1 VITTVSNSDAL
12 WAAVKAAHPGD
23 TILLAPGTYSA
34 LSLSNFKFNKGVVTI
49 QSADPSHMAV
59 INGLTLTNSTGFAFN
74 HLDFAT
80 TSGTAANVQGSTNIS
95 FDASKFHG
103 SVVGTGNGMIIRDSS
118 GVSVTHSDMGTLGTG
133 INELNSSNVT
143 ITANVFHDISSGAI
157 RGTTTTY
164 ETISGNQFVDAKSTV
179 ADHSDVIYLWQDNT
193 ANHVTITNNT
203 YGATTT
209 TTPPPTTTTPPPTTT
224 TPPPTTTT
232 PPPTTTTDAHT
243 VTVTTADGLLAALKT
258 AHAGDTIQLAAG
270 TYNAVALSGF
280 NFTSNV
286 IIQSADNAHQA
297 VINGLTVT
305 NASGLAF
312 NHLDFATN
320 SGTAIN
326 VQSATN
332 ISFDSVT
339 DHGAV
344 VGTGN
349 GMIIRDSSGVSFTN
363 SNMGTLGTGINE
375 LNSSNITVTG
385 NVFHDISSN
394 AIRGTGATNE
404 TISGN
409 QFLEANPTVL
419 DHSDAI
425 YLWQDNT
432 ANHVT
437 ITNNTY
443 GTTSPTTDAPS
454 STTSAPASTTPPP
467 TTVTTPPPTTVQA
480 PTSGQTVTVT
490 TTDGLMAALKTAH
503 AGDTINLAAGNYSAV
518 SVYGMHFDGTVTIQS
533 ADAAHQAVINGVSFS
548 NTSGLALSNVNL
560 TVAGSGNI
568 GVAVMNSSNISL
580 SGLTVYGT
588 SGTDAGVGAS
598 IRFSTG
604 VTLTGSDFS
613 KLGAAIG
620 MQASDDVS
628 VSHNNLHDIQTDGIL
643 SGGSSHVVIE
653 ANTFTDFHPAIGDH
667 PDAIQLFG
675 DGTTEGSDVT
685 VRDNV
690 ITRGSGDPIQG
701 IFVESTKNLLVTGNS
716 MIGTAYNGISISSSQ
731 TVLVENNFVQG
742 YADMGSR
749 ILTRGGSSDVTVVH
763 NTAQQVGVYL
773 DGGIALPN
781 YLDGGNTTITAASSP
796 SDTSALTAW
805 LNLRADQ
812 TLVGSSTGD
821 LLTGGDGDDTLD
833 GSAGADTMAG
843 GYGDDVYVAD
853 NAGDVVTENL
863 NAGVDTVKTSLASYT
878 LGANVEN
885 LVLTG
890 TGAQSGFGNGLN
902 NTLTSNGVGATLNGG
917 AGNDVLVSNG
927 GIDTLTGGAGSDTFY
942 FKKMPAGTVQITDFT
957 HGQDVLDL
965 HTILGGYQG
974 TNPVTDQWLKFQS
987 DASGTTVYVDADGP
1001 TGAAGFVA
1009 VAKLVGVTS
1018 ISASDWVFH

>member
-1 VITTVSNSDAL
+1 MITTVSNSDAL
-12 WAAVKAAHPGD
+12 WAAIKAAHAGD
-23 TILLAPGTYSA
+23 TILLAPGSYSA

-143 ITANVFHDISSGAI
+143 ITGNVFHDISSGAI

-179 ADHSDVIYLWQDNT
+179 TDHSDVINLWQDNT

-209 TTPPPTTTTPPPTTT
+209 TTTTTPPPTTTTTTPPPTTT

-232 PPPTTTTDAHT
+232 GVHT
-243 VTVTTADGLLAALKT
+243 VTVTTADGLVAALKT

-280 NFTSNV
+280 NFTGNV

-339 DHGAV
+339 DHGTVA
-344 VGTGN
+344 GTGN

-385 NVFHDISSN
+385 NVFHDISGN

-404 TISGN
+404 VISGN
-409 QFLEANPTVL
+409 QFQEANPTIA

-432 ANHVT
+432 ANNVT

-443 GTTSPTTDAPS
+443 GTTSTTTDTASS
-454 STTSAPASTTPPP
+454 STTTSTSTPPP

-503 AGDTINLAAGNYSAV
+503 AGDTIKLAAGNYSAV

-560 TVAGSGNI
+560 TVPGSGSI
-568 GVAVMNSSNISL
+568 GVSVMNSSNISL

-588 SGTDAGVGAS
+588 SGTDDGVGAS
-598 IRFSTG
+598 IRYSTG

-653 ANTFTDFHPAIGDH
+653 ANSFTDFHPAVGDH
-667 PDAIQLFG
+667 PDAIQLFA
-675 DGTTEGSDVT
+675 DGTTEGSDIT
-685 VRDNV
+685 IRDNV
-690 ITRGSGDPIQG
+690 ITRGSGDAIQG
-701 IFVESTKNLLVTGNS
+701 IFVESTNNLLVTGNS

-742 YADMGSR
+742 YPDMGTR

-773 DGGIALPN
+773 DGGVALPN
-781 YLDGGNTTITAASSP
+781 YFAGDNTIINATTSAT
-796 SDTSALTAW
+796 DTSTLTSW
-805 LNLRADQ
+805 LTQRADL
-812 TLVGSSTGD
+812 TLVGTTSNN
-821 LLTGGDGDDTLD
+821 LLTGGQGDDTLD

-843 GYGDDVYVAD
+843 GYGDDVYIAD
-853 NAGDVVTENL
+853 NAGDVVTEGL
-863 NAGVDTVKTSLASYT
+863 NAGVDTVKTSLATYT

-890 TGAQSGFGNGLN
+890 TGAQSGFGNSLN

-927 GIDTLTGGAGSDTFY
+927 GVDTLTGGAGNDTFY